1 MDAVV
6 FLIEEQM
13 KAGRK
18 SQAFDR
24 LIELDREINAIKTR
38 AAASRLDHVITDLSA
53 LKENAPK
60 EYDRIAAALREV
72 LK

>member
-6 FLIEEQM
+6 VLIEEQM

-18 SQAFDR
+18 SLAFDW

-38 AAASRLDHVITDLSA
+38 AAATRLDHVITDLAA
-53 LKENAPK
+53 LKKNAPK
-60 EYDRIAAALREV
+60 EYGRVAAALREV